1 MTGSPLIPGDVS
13 SWAAIREAH
22 YRNHFGEITEPVMR
36 SRDGREPTVD
46 VYTFRPNEVRDHW
59 TFITSGMSDLP
70 QTLPATAPDI
80 FARRTELLMY
90 ATESAP
96 WRLFA
101 LKLLA
106 EYPFEQRTWIH
117 AWHSVDVGAP
127 LSNGS
132 KLSALFLLPPAMEDP
147 ERFDRLDLGG
157 EPVNFLWVV
166 PITSAEQALA
176 QEKGPQVLEEIL
188 FEADF
193 DVLIDAGRDSL
204 V

>member
-1 MTGSPLIPGDVS
+1 MSDDGTMG
-13 SWAAIREAH
+13 AAIREAH
-22 YRNHFGEITEPVMR
+22 YQEHFGPLTEPVMR
-36 SRDGREPTVD
+36 SRDGKVPTVD
-46 VYTFRPNEVRDHW
+46 VYSFRPNDVRDYW
-59 TFITSGMSDLP
+59 TFITSGMSDVPQSLP
-70 QTLPATAPDI
+70 EGTPEI

-106 EYPFEQRTWIH
+106 EYPFEQGTWIH

-127 LSNGS
+127 LSPES
-132 KLSALFLLPPAMEDP
+132 SLSALFLLPPAMEDP
-147 ERFDRLDLGG
+147 QRFDRLEIAG
-157 EPVNFLWVV
+157 ERVNILWVV
-166 PITSAEQALA
+166 PITAAEQAFAL
-176 QEKGPQVLEEIL
+176 ERGPQALEEIL

-193 DVLIDAGRDSL
+193 DQLLDTGRDSL